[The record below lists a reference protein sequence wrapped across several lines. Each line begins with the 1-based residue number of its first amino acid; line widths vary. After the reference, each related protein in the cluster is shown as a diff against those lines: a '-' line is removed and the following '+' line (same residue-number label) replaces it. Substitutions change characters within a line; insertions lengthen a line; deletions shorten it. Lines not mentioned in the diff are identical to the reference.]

1 MLTEICKE
9 IRNWF
14 SEREDRMVGKFR
26 IETGVLV
33 PPVSLLEGQ
42 YFRIIGSVFNDG
54 VHQYGT
60 EGDIL
65 KDEPEFDGAVW
76 LMRCPKDFLD
86 LVAEIEAWQEKN
98 GAVDSANMSPFSSES
113 FGIYS
118 YSKGSSGS
126 SASGA
131 GATAVTWQ
139 TQFKSRLNK
148 YRKLVE

>member
-14 SEREDRMVGKFR
+14 SEREDRIVGKFR

-54 VHQYGT
+54 VHQYGA
-60 EGDIL
+60 EGDVL

-76 LMRCPKDFLD
+76 IMKVPQEVID
-86 LVAEIEAWQEKN
+86 LADDIKKWNEKN
-98 GAVDSANMSPFSSES
+98 GDVESTNMSPFSSES

-118 YSKGSSGS
+118 YSKGSNSSDGS
-126 SASGA
+126 
-131 GATAVTWQ
+131 ATVTWQ
-139 TQFKSRLNK
+139 NQFKKRLNNW
-148 YRKLVE
+148 RKVGVL

>member
-14 SEREDRMVGKFR
+14 SEREDRIVGKFR

-54 VHQYGT
+54 VHQYGA
-60 EGDIL
+60 EGDVL

-76 LMRCPKDFLD
+76 IMKVPQEVID
-86 LVAEIEAWQEKN
+86 LADDIKKWNDKN
-98 GAVDSANMSPFSSES
+98 GDVESTNMSPFSSES

-126 SASGA
+126 DSA
-131 GATAVTWQ
+131 TVTWQ
-139 TQFKSRLNK
+139 NQFKKRLNNW
-148 YRKLVE
+148 RKVGVL

>member
-54 VHQYGT
+54 VHQYGA
-60 EGDIL
+60 EGDVL

-76 LMRCPKDFLD
+76 IMKVPQEVID
-86 LVAEIEAWQEKN
+86 LADDIKRWNDKN
-98 GAVDSANMSPFSSES
+98 GDVESTNMSPFSSEA

-118 YSKGSSGS
+118 YSKGSNGS
-126 SASGA
+126 DG
-131 GATAVTWQ
+131 GATVTWQ
-139 TQFKSRLNK
+139 NQFKNRLNNW
-148 YRKLVE
+148 RKVGVL

>member
-14 SEREDRMVGKFR
+14 SEREDRIVGKFR

-54 VHQYGT
+54 VHQYGA
-60 EGDIL
+60 EGDVL

-76 LMRCPKDFLD
+76 IMKVPQEVID
-86 LVAEIEAWQEKN
+86 LADDIKRWNDKN
-98 GAVDSANMSPFSSES
+98 GDVESTNMSPFSSES

-118 YSKGSSGS
+118 YSKGSNGS
-126 SASGA
+126 DG
-131 GATAVTWQ
+131 GATVTWQ
-139 TQFKSRLNK
+139 NQFKNRLNNW
-148 YRKLVE
+148 RKVGVL